1 MGDYE
6 LFKKQVFGLTQIDL
20 SCYKER
26 QMKRRSQSAR
36 LHHTRSI
43 SDC

>member
-26 QMKRRSQSAR
+26 QMKRHKVQDY
-36 LHHTRSI
+36 I
-43 SDC
+43 I